1 MSRKSKQSVTRFKF
15 KKHHKIGAVDAQE
28 DEQFLQQC
36 FVDNGELDILSD
48 TGAPECILLGRTG
61 VGKTALLSMLEK
73 REEKVAVLSPF
84 DLALNHLSNNQALQ
98 FYMDIGI
105 DLDLFFRVLW
115 RHVLA
120 IELIKLAGS
129 SSGEQRINHFFQRIQ
144 SKVYTNRS
152 RKMAQEYLA
161 KYTEFWKDTEILI
174 KEETETLEKEVD
186 KKIGSELNAKI
197 PGVSSVGLRHSLR
210 NSNKLS
216 HEEKIQVAQIGQQ
229 VVNKRQ
235 MRELSAVIRLLR
247 DELLYDRQ
255 KRYFITIDKLDESWT
270 NNLLR
275 YKLIRALI
283 ETIRD
288 FNAQIN
294 QLKIICAIREDLLDR
309 AFRFTRNQG
318 DQQEKYQ
325 SLYLQLYWTSN
336 QLVDVIEN
344 RINQLIAHQYVR
356 NQRVKIKDILPSRVQ
371 KSNSVDYIIARTLH
385 TPRDVIM
392 LFNECIKQAEGRA
405 KINQPHILTAEGI
418 YSESRLKALA
428 DEWSADYP
436 TLGDAVYLLKRIR
449 KTFRIPDLEE
459 EAFDDQLLDY
469 YSKNHQNHGKGYIIY
484 DLIEEKMNFA
494 EIIPELLQIFY
505 QVGIVGIK
513 KETYLE
519 IYWSHKGNKIS
530 TSDITGDVRF
540 HIHPAFYRVLGI
552 NP

>member
-1 MSRKSKQSVTRFKF
+1 MSRKSKQSVTKFKF
-15 KKHHKIGAVDAQE
+15 KKHHKIGAIDAQE
-28 DEQFLQQC
+28 DKQFLQQC
-36 FVDNGELDILSD
+36 FVDNGELDILSN
-48 TGAPECILLGRTG
+48 TGTPECILLGRTG

-84 DLALNHLSNNQALQ
+84 DLALNHLSNNQALG

-115 RHVLA
+115 RHVFA
-120 IELIKLAGS
+120 IELIKLVGS
-129 SSGEQRINHFFQRIQ
+129 SSGEQRINYFFQRIQ

-152 RKMAQEYLA
+152 KKMAQEYLA
-161 KYTEFWKDTEILI
+161 KYPEFWRDTEILV
-174 KEETETLEKEVD
+174 KEETETLEKEMNKEID
-186 KKIGSELNAKI
+186 SKFKLGAEIL
-197 PGVSSVGLRHSLR
+197 SVGLQHSSR

-216 HEEKIQVAQIGQQ
+216 HEEKTQIAQIGQQ

-235 MRELSAVIRLLR
+235 MRELSAVIQLLG
-247 DELLYDRQ
+247 DELLYDKQ
-255 KRYFITIDKLDESWT
+255 KRCFITIDKLDENWT
-270 NNLLR
+270 NDMLR

-288 FNAQIN
+288 FNAQID

-309 AFRFTRNQG
+309 VFRFTRNQG
-318 DQQEKYQ
+318 DQQEKYR
-325 SLYLQLYWTSN
+325 SLYLQLYWKGK
-336 QLVDVIEN
+336 QLVHVIEN

-356 NQRVKIKDILPSRVQ
+356 NQQVKIKDILPSKVQ
-371 KSNSVDYIIARTLH
+371 QSNSVTYIITRTLY

-392 LFNECIKQAEGRA
+392 LFNECIKQAEGKA
-405 KINQPHILTAEGI
+405 KINQTHILTAEGI

-436 TLGDAVYLLKRIR
+436 ALDNAIYLLKRIK

-459 EAFDDQLLDY
+459 RVFENRLLDY
-469 YSKNHQNHGKGYIIY
+469 LIKNHQNHRKDYIY
-484 DLIEEKMNFA
+484 KLIEEKMDFA
-494 EIIPELLQIFY
+494 EIMPELLQIFY

-519 IYWSHKGNKIS
+519 TYWSHKGDKIYP
-530 TSDITGDVRF
+530 SDITDDVKF
-540 HIHPAFYRVLGI
+540 HIHPAFFRVLGI